1 MPLDKIE
8 NIEEYVKTH
17 ESLVLHIKNNPV
29 GCIIEENNENKSKY
43 SLVEKKSEVKAS
55 IRGFLNKHEDA
66 GLLMGFKFKIQI
78 NNEILEYTSYPNEE
92 FIEAIILNEIIFVI
106 DNKMKQMFSCK
117 ISTDQFVKKMRRS
130 ECLANDGLIYYSEG
144 QAQVVHERL
153 KTGIVRRD

>member
-43 SLVEKKSEVKAS
+43 SLLEKKSEVKAS

-117 ISTDQFVKKMRRS
+117 ISTDQFVKTKS
-130 ECLANDGLIYYSEG
+130 ELNKFQKILN
-144 QAQVVHERL
+144 
-153 KTGIVRRD
+153 K

>member
-43 SLVEKKSEVKAS
+43 SLVEIKSEVKAS
-55 IRGFLNKHEDA
+55 IRGFLNKHEDV

-92 FIEAIILNEIIFVI
+92 FIDAIILNEMIFVI
-106 DNKMKQMFSCK
+106 DNKMKQIFSCK
-117 ISTDQFVKKMRRS
+117 ISTDQFVKTKS
-130 ECLANDGLIYYSEG
+130 ELNKFQKILN
-144 QAQVVHERL
+144 
-153 KTGIVRRD
+153 K

>member
-92 FIEAIILNEIIFVI
+92 FIEAIILNEMIFVI

-117 ISTDQFVKKMRRS
+117 ISTDQFVKT
-130 ECLANDGLIYYSEG
+130 
-144 QAQVVHERL
+144 
-153 KTGIVRRD
+153 KTELNKFQKILNK

>member
-117 ISTDQFVKKMRRS
+117 ISTDQFVKTKS
-130 ECLANDGLIYYSEG
+130 ELNKFQKILN
-144 QAQVVHERL
+144 
-153 KTGIVRRD
+153 K

>member
-66 GLLMGFKFKIQI
+66 GLLMRFKFKIQI

-92 FIEAIILNEIIFVI
+92 FIEAIILNEMIFVI

-117 ISTDQFVKKMRRS
+117 ISTDQFVKTKS
-130 ECLANDGLIYYSEG
+130 ELNKFQKILN
-144 QAQVVHERL
+144 
-153 KTGIVRRD
+153 K

>member
-78 NNEILEYTSYPNEE
+78 NNDILEYTSYPNEE
-92 FIEAIILNEIIFVI
+92 FIEAIILNEMIFVI

-117 ISTDQFVKKMRRS
+117 ISTDQFVKTKS
-130 ECLANDGLIYYSEG
+130 ELNKFQKILN
-144 QAQVVHERL
+144 
-153 KTGIVRRD
+153 K

>member
-92 FIEAIILNEIIFVI
+92 FIDAIILNEMIFVI
-106 DNKMKQMFSCK
+106 DNKMQQMFSCK
-117 ISTDQFVKKMRRS
+117 ISTDQFVKTKS
-130 ECLANDGLIYYSEG
+130 ELNKFQKILN
-144 QAQVVHERL
+144 
-153 KTGIVRRD
+153 K

>member
-117 ISTDQFVKKMRRS
+117 ISTDQFVKTKS
-130 ECLANDGLIYYSEG
+130 ELNKFKKILN
-144 QAQVVHERL
+144 
-153 KTGIVRRD
+153 K

>member
-8 NIEEYVKTH
+8 NIEEYIKTH

-106 DNKMKQMFSCK
+106 DNKMKQIFSCK
-117 ISTDQFVKKMRRS
+117 ISTDQFVKTKS
-130 ECLANDGLIYYSEG
+130 ELNKFQKILN
-144 QAQVVHERL
+144 
-153 KTGIVRRD
+153 K

>member
-55 IRGFLNKHEDA
+55 IRGFLNKHDDA

-92 FIEAIILNEIIFVI
+92 FIDAIILNEMIFVI

-117 ISTDQFVKKMRRS
+117 ISTDQFVKTKS
-130 ECLANDGLIYYSEG
+130 ELNKFQKILN
-144 QAQVVHERL
+144 
-153 KTGIVRRD
+153 K

>member
-43 SLVEKKSEVKAS
+43 SLVEKKSKVKAS

-92 FIEAIILNEIIFVI
+92 FIEAIILNEMIFVI

-117 ISTDQFVKKMRRS
+117 ISTDQFVKTKS
-130 ECLANDGLIYYSEG
+130 ELNKFQKILN
-144 QAQVVHERL
+144 
-153 KTGIVRRD
+153 K